1 MYEIAQ
7 ILNNNVVIIWDH
19 GRQKAIAMG
28 KGIAFQKK
36 KGDFIAKKD
45 IHNLFVLRNEQSEQ
59 NFSALLKDVPIDFI
73 TTSYEIIEHG
83 KLKYRFPVQEYIYA
97 TLTDHI
103 YFSYQ
108 RIMNHEYVTSMLPDL
123 SEQYP
128 VEYQIARDALII
140 IKNKLAIIMPA
151 GEVANIAYHFINAK
165 GITTQGR
172 SSKLSVIKDTLTE
185 ISQFLQAQD
194 ISRDEDGNL
203 YDRLMIH
210 IKYAIDREP
219 EELSSDDL
227 AEHFREKLISQY
239 PQAYQIAGQIFNIIT
254 SKASIILSSNEQ
266 VYLTIHLQRLLQR
279 KQEKR

>member
-7 ILNNNVVIIWDH
+7 VLNNNVIIIWDH

-36 KGDFIAKKD
+36 KGDFVNKNEIQ
-45 IHNLFVLRNEQSEQ
+45 NLFVLRNEQSEQ

-83 KLKYRFPVQEYIYA
+83 KKKYQFPVQEYIYA

-108 RIMNHEYVTSMLPDL
+108 RIMNHEYVASMLPDL
-123 SEQYP
+123 SQQYP
-128 VEYQIARDALII
+128 IEYQIAEDALKI

-151 GEVANIAYHFINAK
+151 GEVANIAYHFINAR
-165 GITTQGR
+165 GVTNESQ
-172 SSKLSVIKDTLTE
+172 SSRLSLIKDTLAE
-185 ISQFLQAQD
+185 IGHFLQEKG
-194 ISRDEDGNL
+194 ISREADGNL

-210 IKYAIDREP
+210 IKYTLDREP
-219 EELSSDDL
+219 DEMKSDAL
-227 AEHFREKLISQY
+227 AEKFRENLIAEY
-239 PQAYQIAGQIFNIIT
+239 PQAYQIAGEIFTILIK
-254 SKASIILSSNEQ
+254 KANVTLSSNEQ

-279 KQEKR
+279 KQGK